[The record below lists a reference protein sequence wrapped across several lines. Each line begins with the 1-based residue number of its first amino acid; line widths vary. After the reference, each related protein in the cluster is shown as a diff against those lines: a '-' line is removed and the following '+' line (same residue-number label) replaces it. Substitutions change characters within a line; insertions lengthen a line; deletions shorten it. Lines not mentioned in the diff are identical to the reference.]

1 MKAVWKN
8 TPDGLFS
15 SSMNSEQNPFSDQT
29 GPFSQDVRVS
39 QNTARVPDHVRG
51 GICATG
57 AIVLNGPH
65 EFMLDFV
72 QRLASP
78 QQLAARVVIPPTLMP
93 AFIKALND
101 NIANFTSRWGPPPTL
116 PSPPPG
122 TPMPPISEVYEQM
135 KVPDEVLGGTYCNAV
150 MIAHSPAEF
159 CFDFITSGFPRSVV
173 AARIMMAAPHAPK
186 LLESLKKSWDQYQKR
201 QTPPQE

>member
-1 MKAVWKN
+1 MSFD
-8 TPDGLFS
+8 PS
-15 SSMNSEQNPFSDQT
+15 PFSDES
-29 GPFSQDVRVS
+29 GAFSQDVRVP
-39 QNTARVPDHVRG
+39 QNTARVPEKVRG
-51 GICATG
+51 GLCATG

-65 EFMLDFV
+65 EFMVDFV

-78 QQLAARVVIPPTLMP
+78 QQLAARVVIPTTLMP

-101 NIANFTSRWGPPPTL
+101 NIANFTSRFGPPPTL

-122 TPMPPISEVYEQM
+122 TPMPPINEVYEQM
-135 KVPDEVLGGTYCNAV
+135 KITDEVLGGTYCNAV

-159 CFDFITSGFPRSVV
+159 CFDFITSSFPRSVV

-186 LLESLKKSWDQYQKR
+186 LLDSLRKSWDQYQKR
-201 QTPPQE
+201 QQMPPQER

>member
-1 MKAVWKN
+1 M
-8 TPDGLFS
+8 S
-15 SSMNSEQNPFSDQT
+15 SEQNPFSDQP
-29 GPFSQDVRVS
+29 GAFSQDIRVS
-39 QNTARVPDHVRG
+39 QTTARVPEKVRS
-51 GICATG
+51 GICSTG

-65 EFMLDFV
+65 EFMVDFV

-78 QQLAARVVIPPTLMP
+78 QQLAARIVIPPTLMP
-93 AFIKALND
+93 SLIKALQD
-101 NIANFTSRWGPPPTL
+101 NIANFTSRFGPPPTL

-122 TPMPPISEVYEQM
+122 SPMPPINELYEQLRLE
-135 KVPDEVLGGTYCNAV
+135 DETLSGTYCNAV

-186 LLESLKKSWDQYQKR
+186 LLESLKRSWEQFQKR
-201 QTPPQE
+201 QMPPEP